1 MGVDFFNDTYH
12 TVFAFISKIDAM
24 GMAIGLKPKDVRI
37 QTMTQVFF
45 KKSLTCPS
53 NCQID
58 DCCKLITVS
67 IVRNDNC
74 FGVSLFHT
82 GFRSFLGVWVQ
93 VDM

>member
-45 KKSLTCPS
+45 LKKIFNLSF
-53 NCQID
+53 
-58 DCCKLITVS
+58 KLFN
-67 IVRNDNC
+67 R
-74 FGVSLFHT
+74 
-82 GFRSFLGVWVQ
+82 
-93 VDM
+93 